1 MFRCFKTI
9 LGTSVIIGVLLG
21 LMIKIPLL
29 FKIILG
35 AIVIALGIIVIVLVL
50 RGLWVLR
57 TPYFFKI
64 PGTIAIVLGAS
75 VIVGVLL
82 GLWRWTYDKSCF
94 SLVFVLLILG
104 IVTYSYVS
112 LKMHQRKCFADCY
125 VNKKS
130 CLFTMIK
137 SPIIVS
143 CFYFIFSIFTSI
155 SIAYS
160 VLDYNWM
167 MWGLVFLTIVVCA
180 AVFGVF
186 EKMLKNTIKEDY
198 LMLMSREASSLVGI
212 FFFAGL
218 SCSVIYTNN
227 MSGYLKLGLIDTI
240 KAASDSIYSSCDY
253 TDYFL
258 KAKKML
264 EGFAWWGMLKADSM
278 GMNKGFMVA
287 GWVVFI
293 IYNALSG
300 IAISRLI
307 SQIIYCLSKYF
318 KGECGK

>member
-1 MFRCFKTI
+1 MI
-9 LGTSVIIGVLLG
+9 VGALLG
-21 LMIKIPLL
+21 
-29 FKIILG
+29 F
-35 AIVIALGIIVIVLVL
+35 
-50 RGLWVLR
+50 
-57 TPYFFKI
+57 
-64 PGTIAIVLGAS
+64 
-75 VIVGVLL
+75 
-82 GLWRWTYDKSCF
+82 WRWTYNKFCF

-104 IVTYSYVS
+104 IVAYSYIS
-112 LKMHQRKCFADCY
+112 LKMYQRKCFADCY
-125 VNKKS
+125 VDKKS
-130 CLFTMIK
+130 RLFTMLN
-137 SPIIVS
+137 SPIMVS
-143 CFYFIFSIFTSI
+143 CLYFIFSIFTSV

-180 AVFGVF
+180 AVFGVS
-186 EKMLKNTIKEDY
+186 EKMLKNIIKEDY
-198 LMLMSREASSLVGI
+198 LMLMSREVSSLIGA
-212 FFFAGL
+212 FFFAVL
-218 SCSVIYTNN
+218 SCYVIYTNN
-227 MSGYLKLGLIDTI
+227 IPGYLKPSLTDTI

-278 GMNKGFMVA
+278 GMNKGFMHAA

-307 SQIIYCLSKYF
+307 AQIIYWLSKYF
-318 KGECGK
+318 RSEYGK

>member
-9 LGTSVIIGVLLG
+9 LGTSVIV
-21 LMIKIPLL
+21 
-29 FKIILG
+29 G
-35 AIVIALGIIVIVLVL
+35 A
-50 RGLWVLR
+50 
-57 TPYFFKI
+57 
-64 PGTIAIVLGAS
+64 
-75 VIVGVLL
+75 LL

-104 IVTYSYVS
+104 IVACSYVS
-112 LKMHQRKCFADCY
+112 LKMYQRECFANCY
-125 VNKKS
+125 VDKKS
-130 CLFTMIK
+130 RLFMMLK

-167 MWGLVFLTIVVCA
+167 MWGLVFLTIVVCV

-198 LMLMSREASSLVGI
+198 LMLMSREVSAFVGTL
-212 FFFAGL
+212 FFIGL
-218 SCSVIYTNN
+218 SCYVIYHGN
-227 MSGYLKLGLIDTI
+227 MSDYLKPALIDTI

-253 TDYFL
+253 MDYFL
-258 KAKKML
+258 KARKML
-264 EGFAWWGMLKADSM
+264 ERFAWWGMHKAESM
-278 GMNKGFMVA
+278 GLNKGFMVA
-287 GWVVFI
+287 GWVAFI

-300 IAISRLI
+300 IAISRL
-307 SQIIYCLSKYF
+307 SAQIIYCLSKYF
-318 KGECGK
+318 RGECGK

>member
-9 LGTSVIIGVLLG
+9 LGTSVII
-21 LMIKIPLL
+21 
-29 FKIILG
+29 
-35 AIVIALGIIVIVLVL
+35 
-50 RGLWVLR
+50 
-57 TPYFFKI
+57 
-64 PGTIAIVLGAS
+64 
-75 VIVGVLL
+75 GVLL

-130 CLFTMIK
+130 CLFTMLN
-137 SPIIVS
+137 SPIMVS

-167 MWGLVFLTIVVCA
+167 MWGLVFLTIVVCV

-212 FFFAGL
+212 FFFVGL
-218 SCSVIYTNN
+218 SCYVIILTTCPV
-227 MSGYLKLGLIDTI
+227 I
-240 KAASDSIYSSCDY
+240 
-253 TDYFL
+253 
-258 KAKKML
+258 
-264 EGFAWWGMLKADSM
+264 
-278 GMNKGFMVA
+278 
-287 GWVVFI
+287 
-293 IYNALSG
+293 
-300 IAISRLI
+300 
-307 SQIIYCLSKYF
+307 
-318 KGECGK
+318 

>member
-1 MFRCFKTI
+1 MSYFFRII
-9 LGTSVIIGVLLG
+9 LGT
-21 LMIKIPLL
+21 
-29 FKIILG
+29 
-35 AIVIALGIIVIVLVL
+35 
-50 RGLWVLR
+50 
-57 TPYFFKI
+57 
-64 PGTIAIVLGAS
+64 S

-112 LKMHQRKCFADCY
+112 LKMHQRECFANCY

-130 CLFTMIK
+130 CLFTMLK

-167 MWGLVFLTIVVCA
+167 MWGLVFLTIVVCV

-227 MSGYLKLGLIDTI
+227 MPGYLKLGLIDTI

-318 KGECGK
+318 RGECGK

>member
-1 MFRCFKTI
+1 MFCCFKTI
-9 LGTSVIIGVLLG
+9 LGTSVIV
-21 LMIKIPLL
+21 
-29 FKIILG
+29 G
-35 AIVIALGIIVIVLVL
+35 A
-50 RGLWVLR
+50 
-57 TPYFFKI
+57 
-64 PGTIAIVLGAS
+64 
-75 VIVGVLL
+75 LL
-82 GLWRWTYDKSCF
+82 GLWRWIYDKSCS

-104 IVTYSYVS
+104 IVACSYIS
-112 LKMHQRKCFADCY
+112 LKMYQRKCFADCY

-130 CLFTMIK
+130 RLFTMLN
-137 SPIIVS
+137 SPIMVS
-143 CFYFIFSIFTSI
+143 CFYFIFSIFTSV

-167 MWGLVFLTIVVCA
+167 MWGLVFCTIVVCA

-186 EKMLKNTIKEDY
+186 EEMLKGIIKEDY
-198 LMLMSREASSLVGI
+198 LMLMSREVSSLVGTL
-212 FFFAGL
+212 FFVGL
-218 SCSVIYTNN
+218 SCYMIYISNILD
-227 MSGYLKLGLIDTI
+227 YLRLALIDTI

-264 EGFAWWGMLKADSM
+264 EGFAWWGMFKAESM

-300 IAISRLI
+300 IAISRL
-307 SQIIYCLSKYF
+307 SAQIIYCLSKYF
-318 KGECGK
+318 RGECGK

>member
-1 MFRCFKTI
+1 M
-9 LGTSVIIGVLLG
+9 S
-21 LMIKIPLL
+21 
-29 FKIILG
+29 
-35 AIVIALGIIVIVLVL
+35 
-50 RGLWVLR
+50 
-57 TPYFFKI
+57 YFFKI
-64 PGTIAIVLGAS
+64 IIDTS

-82 GLWRWTYDKSCF
+82 GLWRLTYDKSCF

-130 CLFTMIK
+130 CLFTMLK

-167 MWGLVFLTIVVCA
+167 MWGLVFCTIVVCT

-212 FFFAGL
+212 FFFVGL

-227 MSGYLKLGLIDTI
+227 MPGYLKLGLIDTI
-240 KAASDSIYSSCDY
+240 KAASDSIYSSCELHGL
-253 TDYFL
+253 FF
-258 KAKKML
+258 
-264 EGFAWWGMLKADSM
+264 EG
-278 GMNKGFMVA
+278 
-287 GWVVFI
+287 
-293 IYNALSG
+293 
-300 IAISRLI
+300 
-307 SQIIYCLSKYF
+307 
-318 KGECGK
+318 

>member
-1 MFRCFKTI
+1 MFRCFKTM

-21 LMIKIPLL
+21 L
-29 FKIILG
+29 
-35 AIVIALGIIVIVLVL
+35 
-50 RGLWVLR
+50 
-57 TPYFFKI
+57 
-64 PGTIAIVLGAS
+64 
-75 VIVGVLL
+75 
-82 GLWRWTYDKSCF
+82 WRLIYDKSCS
-94 SLVFVLLILG
+94 SLLCVLLILG
-104 IVTYSYVS
+104 IVACSYVS

-130 CLFTMIK
+130 CLFTMLN
-137 SPIIVS
+137 SPIMVS

-167 MWGLVFLTIVVCA
+167 MWGIVFFTIVVCV

-212 FFFAGL
+212 FFFVVS
-218 SCSVIYTNN
+218 SCYVIFHGNIPN
-227 MSGYLKLGLIDTI
+227 YLKPALIDTI

-264 EGFAWWGMLKADSM
+264 EGFAWCGMFKAESM

-318 KGECGK
+318 RGECGK

>member
-1 MFRCFKTI
+1 MSYFFKII
-9 LGTSVIIGVLLG
+9 LGTSVII
-21 LMIKIPLL
+21 
-29 FKIILG
+29 
-35 AIVIALGIIVIVLVL
+35 
-50 RGLWVLR
+50 
-57 TPYFFKI
+57 
-64 PGTIAIVLGAS
+64 
-75 VIVGVLL
+75 GVLL

-104 IVTYSYVS
+104 IVACSYVS
-112 LKMHQRKCFADCY
+112 LKMYQRECFANCY
-125 VNKKS
+125 VNKES
-130 CLFTMIK
+130 RLFKMLH
-137 SPIIVS
+137 SPIMVS

-167 MWGLVFLTIVVCA
+167 MWGIVFLTILVCT
-180 AVFGVF
+180 AVFDVF
-186 EKMLKNTIKEDY
+186 EEMLKGIIKEDY
-198 LMLMSREASSLVGI
+198 LMLMSREASSLVGAL
-212 FFFAGL
+212 FFAGL
-218 SCSVIYTNN
+218 SCYVIFYHGNRPD
-227 MSGYLKLGLIDTI
+227 YLRLALIDTI

-264 EGFAWWGMLKADSM
+264 EGFAWWGMFKAESM

-300 IAISRLI
+300 IAISRL
-307 SQIIYCLSKYF
+307 SAQIIYCLSKYF
-318 KGECGK
+318 RGECGK

>member
-1 MFRCFKTI
+1 MFCCFKTI
-9 LGTSVIIGVLLG
+9 L
-21 LMIKIPLL
+21 
-29 FKIILG
+29 
-35 AIVIALGIIVIVLVL
+35 
-50 RGLWVLR
+50 R
-57 TPYFFKI
+57 T
-64 PGTIAIVLGAS
+64 S

-112 LKMHQRKCFADCY
+112 LKMHQMECFANCY

-130 CLFTMIK
+130 CLFTMLK

-167 MWGLVFLTIVVCA
+167 MWGIVFLTIVVCT

-186 EKMLKNTIKEDY
+186 EKMLKSIIKEDY
-198 LMLMSREASSLVGI
+198 LMLMSKEASSLVGAI
-212 FFFAGL
+212 FFAGL
-218 SCSVIYTNN
+218 SCYVIYHGN
-227 MSGYLKLGLIDTI
+227 MPTYLKPTLIDTI
-240 KAASDSIYSSCDY
+240 QEAGNSIYSSCDCM
-253 TDYFL
+253 DYFL

-264 EGFAWWGMLKADSM
+264 EGFAWWGIFKAESM

-300 IAISRLI
+300 IAISRL
-307 SQIIYCLSKYF
+307 SAQIIYCLSKYF
-318 KGECGK
+318 RGECGK